1 LVKENKSLK
10 KGNKSKAKS
19 SVDLKEVI
27 HKIKNLDLVLI
38 EADTQNI
45 QDLRKLVDSSKKDQ
59 SQRCVLILSHQD
71 SKVVMV
77 CGVTDDIQESLSAND
92 VIQAIAKASD
102 GKGGGR
108 KDFAQGAG
116 VADNFEE
123 FVNSIPD
130 IVQSIA

>member
-1 LVKENKSLK
+1 MNF
-10 KGNKSKAKS
+10 
-19 SVDLKEVI
+19 
-27 HKIKNLDLVLI
+27 DLVLI

-45 QDLRKLVDSSKKDQ
+45 QDLRQLVDSSKKDQ

-77 CGVTDDIQESLSAND
+77 CGLTDDIQESLSAND

-108 KDFAQGAG
+108 KDFAQGVG
-116 VADNFEE
+116 EADNFKE
-123 FVNSIPD
+123 FVKSIPD